1 MILLS
6 HTRYGEI
13 KVCLT
18 VYARLKKI
26 LQCTKIGIKLT
37 HINGLVDE

>member
-1 MILLS
+1 M
-6 HTRYGEI
+6 
-13 KVCLT
+13 CLPIENLI
-18 VYARLKKI
+18 YARLTKNI